1 VKPEII
7 DAKPVISG
15 GDHPTAPRLAFELL
29 ESKFH
34 APVTRPGIVARTAL
48 VDRLAAAQAPV
59 VTVVAPPGYG
69 KTTLLAQLAER
80 VWPRVAWVSCD
91 DGDNDPVVL
100 LSALAVA
107 LDRIEPIDPAVF
119 WALASSGAGITAV
132 PRFVSAIASMRLP
145 VTVVLDHTEAVTNK
159 GCLNTIAELVL
170 HLPLGWRFVLASR
183 TIAPLPTARL
193 RAQGG
198 IVEVGAEDL
207 AMGPEE
213 ASSLLEG
220 AGVRPDM
227 ASTSELVQRT
237 EGWPTGLYI
246 AALAIRAG
254 TRQSE
259 AGLTFTGDDRF
270 MGDYL
275 RSELL
280 DRVSGSEVSF
290 LTRTAVLDRM
300 CGSLCDAILDATG
313 SGRVLEQMESRNLLV
328 VPLDRRRE
336 WYRYHHLFRDLLQAE
351 LRRREPD
358 LVRDLHSRAA
368 AWYEANAMPEA
379 AIEHAQAAGDN
390 DCVARLVL
398 EHAQPAWAGGRV
410 VTVLRWMEW
419 LRDATSA
426 EHYGAIAVHGS
437 LIFALLGHPSA
448 AERWAAA
455 AERGPSA
462 GTLPDGSTMEGTLA
476 YLRAILCRAGVDEMR
491 RDAQIAWEGLSPAS
505 PYRATML
512 HTEGISHLVQG
523 DHDKA
528 DPILAHA
535 FDVATGA
542 NALPLAALILAERCI
557 VAAQRDRWTE
567 VATLAQRAVALVED
581 GRFEDYWTSA
591 LVYAW
596 AARDAL
602 HRRDLPMARYYVGRA
617 ARLRPLLTYA
627 LPVVSVQALLELTRS
642 YIALAD
648 PGGAGAV
655 LRQVHDILQQRPDLG
670 VLPGQAEELDSR
682 LAKIKA
688 VAVGASSFTA
698 AELRLLPL
706 LPTHLSFQEIGERL
720 YLSKNTVKT
729 QAYSVYRKLGV
740 SSRSGAVTRT
750 HELGLDA
757 LLGPGGFGRGG
768 SPAVR
773 VIEAGSRQVGDQM
786 IAAGL
791 VDRSAL
797 DAAISSA
804 SWPPASMVSLPTM
817 VSAWRRR
824 A

>member
-1 VKPEII
+1 MWRLTGGTFGRVEPQIT
-7 DAKPVISG
+7 DAPPVISG
-15 GDHPTAPRLAFELL
+15 ADHRTASRLAFELL

-34 APVTRPGIVARTAL
+34 PPAARPGIVARMAL
-48 VDRLAAAQAPV
+48 VDRLATAQAPV
-59 VTVVAPPGYG
+59 ITIVAPPGYG
-69 KTTLLAQLAER
+69 KTTLLAQWAER

-91 DGDNDPVVL
+91 DADNDPVVL

-107 LDRIEPIDPAVF
+107 LDRIEPIDPSVF
-119 WALASSGAGITAV
+119 WVLTSSGAGITVV
-132 PRFVSAIASMRLP
+132 PRFVSAIASMRPP

-159 GCLNTIAELVL
+159 GCLNTIAELAL
-170 HLPLGWRFVLASR
+170 HLPLGWQFALASR
-183 TIAPLPTARL
+183 TKVPLPTARL

-198 IVEVGAEDL
+198 IVEVGTEDL
-207 AMGPEE
+207 AMSPEE
-213 ASSLLEG
+213 ASSLLES
-220 AGVRPDM
+220 AGVKPGA
-227 ASTSELVQRT
+227 ASASELLQRT

-254 TRQSE
+254 QRQSE
-259 AGLTFTGDDRF
+259 AGFTFTGDDRF

-280 DRVSGSEVSF
+280 DRVSDGEVSF

-300 CGSLCDAILDATG
+300 CGSLCDAILGATE

-336 WYRYHHLFRDLLQAE
+336 WYRYHHLFRELLQAE

-358 LVRDLHSRAA
+358 LVRDLHFRAA

-390 DCVARLVL
+390 DRVARLVL
-398 EHAQPAWAGGRV
+398 ELAQPVWAGGRV
-410 VTVLRWMEW
+410 ETVLRWMEW
-419 LRDATSA
+419 LKDATSA

-437 LIFALLGHPSA
+437 LIFALLGQPST

-455 AERGPSA
+455 AERVSST
-462 GTLPDGSTMEGTLA
+462 GTLPDGSTMEATLA
-476 YLRAILCRAGVDEMR
+476 YLRAILSRDGVDEMR
-491 RDAQIAWEGLSPAS
+491 RDARIAWEGLSPAS

-512 HTEGISHLVQG
+512 HTEGISYLVQG
-523 DHDKA
+523 DHDRA

-557 VAAQRDRWTE
+557 VAAHRDRWTE
-567 VATLAQRAVALVED
+567 VATLAQRAVALVEA

-596 AARDAL
+596 AARAAL
-602 HRRDLPMARYYVGRA
+602 HRGDIPRAQHCVGRA

-627 LPVVSVQALLELTRS
+627 LPIVSVQALIELARS

-648 PGGAGAV
+648 PGGAVAV
-655 LRQVHDILQQRPDLG
+655 LGQAHDILQQRPDLG
-670 VLPGQAEELDSR
+670 VLPRQAEELQSR
-682 LAKIKA
+682 LAKITA
-688 VAVGASSFTA
+688 VADGASSLTA

-706 LPTHLSFQEIGERL
+706 LPTHLSFREIGERL
-720 YLSKNTVKT
+720 YLSTNTVKT

-740 SSRSGAVTRT
+740 SSRSEAVTRT
-750 HELGLDA
+750 RQLGLDA
-757 LLGPGGFGRGG
+757 
-768 SPAVR
+768 S
-773 VIEAGSRQVGDQM
+773 
-786 IAAGL
+786 
-791 VDRSAL
+791 
-797 DAAISSA
+797 
-804 SWPPASMVSLPTM
+804 
-817 VSAWRRR
+817 
-824 A
+824 

>member
-1 VKPEII
+1 MKPEII
-7 DAKPVISG
+7 DAPPVISG
-15 GDHPTAPRLAFELL
+15 GDHGTASRLAFELL

-34 APVTRPGIVARTAL
+34 PPVARPGIVARTAL
-48 VDRLAAAQAPV
+48 VDRLATAQAPV
-59 VTVVAPPGYG
+59 ITIVAPPGYG
-69 KTTLLAQLAER
+69 KTTLLAQWAER

-91 DGDNDPVVL
+91 DEDNDPVVL

-107 LDRIEPIDPAVF
+107 LDRIEPIDPTVF
-119 WALASSGAGITAV
+119 WALTSSGASITVV
-132 PRFVSAIASMRLP
+132 PKFVSAIASMRLP
-145 VTVVLDHTEAVTNK
+145 VTLVLDHTEAVTNK
-159 GCLNTIAELVL
+159 RCLNTIAELAL
-170 HLPLGWRFVLASR
+170 HLPLGWQFALASR
-183 TIAPLPTARL
+183 TKVPLPTARL

-198 IVEVGAEDL
+198 IVEVGADDL
-207 AMGPEE
+207 AMSPEE

-220 AGVRPDM
+220 AGVKPDV
-227 ASTSELVQRT
+227 ASTNKLVQRT

-259 AGLTFTGDDRF
+259 VGFTFTGDDRY

-300 CGSLCDAILDATG
+300 CGPLCDAILGATA

-336 WYRYHHLFRDLLQAE
+336 WYRYHHLFRELLQAE

-358 LVRDLHSRAA
+358 LVADLHFRAA
-368 AWYEANAMPEA
+368 EWYEANAMPEA
-379 AIEHAQAAGDN
+379 AIEHAQAAGDS
-390 DCVARLVL
+390 DRVARLVL
-398 EHAQPAWAGGRV
+398 ELAQPVWAGGRV
-410 VTVLRWMEW
+410 QTVLRWMEW

-437 LIFALLGHPSA
+437 LIFALLGQPGA

-455 AERGPSA
+455 AERVSSA
-462 GTLPDGSTMEGTLA
+462 GTLPDGSTMESTLA
-476 YLRAILCRAGVDEMR
+476 YLRAILSRDGIDAMR

-512 HTEGISHLVQG
+512 HTEGISYLVQG
-523 DHDKA
+523 DHDRA

-542 NALPLAALILAERCI
+542 DALPLAALILAERCI
-557 VAAQRDRWTE
+557 VAAQRDRWAE
-567 VATLAQRAVALVED
+567 VATLAQRAVAIVEA

-596 AARDAL
+596 AARAAL
-602 HRRDLPMARYYVGRA
+602 HRGDIPKARYYVGRT

-627 LPVVSVQALLELTRS
+627 LPVVSVQALLELARA

-648 PGGAGAV
+648 PGGSAAV
-655 LRQVHDILQQRPDLG
+655 LGQVHDILQQRPDLG
-670 VLPGQAEELDSR
+670 ILPKLAEELQSR
-682 LAKIKA
+682 LAMIKA
-688 VAVGASSFTA
+688 VATGASSLTA

-706 LPTHLSFQEIGERL
+706 LSTHLSFREIGERL
-720 YLSKNTVKT
+720 HLSSNTVKT

-750 HELGLDA
+750 RELGLD
-757 LLGPGGFGRGG
+757 
-768 SPAVR
+768 
-773 VIEAGSRQVGDQM
+773 
-786 IAAGL
+786 GL
-791 VDRSAL
+791 
-797 DAAISSA
+797 
-804 SWPPASMVSLPTM
+804 
-817 VSAWRRR
+817 
-824 A
+824 

>member
-15 GDHPTAPRLAFELL
+15 GDHRTAPRLAFELL

-170 HLPLGWRFVLASR
+170 HLPLGWRFALASR
-183 TIAPLPTARL
+183 TIAPLPTALL

-207 AMGPEE
+207 AMSPEE

-280 DRVSGSEVSF
+280 DRVSASEVTF

-358 LVRDLHSRAA
+358 LVQDLHSRAA

-390 DCVARLVL
+390 DFVARLVL

-476 YLRAILCRAGVDEMR
+476 YLRAILCRDGVDEMR
-491 RDAQIAWEGLSPAS
+491 RDAQIAWEELSPAS

-512 HTEGISHLVQG
+512 HTEGISYLVQG

-567 VATLAQRAVALVED
+567 VATLAQRAVALVEA

-596 AARDAL
+596 ASRDAL
-602 HRRDLPMARYYVGRA
+602 HRRDIPMARYYVGRA

-648 PGGAGAV
+648 PGGAAAV

-670 VLPGQAEELDSR
+670 VLPIQAEELYSR
-682 LAKIKA
+682 LAMIKA
-688 VAVGASSFTA
+688 VAVGASSLTA

-740 SSRSGAVTRT
+740 SSRSEAVTRT

-757 LLGPGGFGRGG
+757 L
-768 SPAVR
+768 
-773 VIEAGSRQVGDQM
+773 
-786 IAAGL
+786 
-791 VDRSAL
+791 
-797 DAAISSA
+797 
-804 SWPPASMVSLPTM
+804 
-817 VSAWRRR
+817 
-824 A
+824 